1 MKAQRFTAILF
12 IFIIGVLC
20 LVSAP
25 AVPRIL
31 TYRDTDFQGVLG
43 DRGQGSRLDSGLSKE
58 FPALT
63 FWMGVYGEVNKTLG
77 IRYIPDQEVG
87 VAKLDGGQLSYGI
100 DRLGDKRLDEYVEN
114 TAALKERLESR
125 GIPLVYVQVPFKTGM
140 EGGLEKGGADYS
152 DYNCNRLISA
162 LTSNDVEVLDLRREM
177 KGRMSPGKMFFRT
190 DHHWRPEAALLAAGI
205 LGERLH
211 SEFGL
216 RYDVGAF
223 NPEAY
228 SRKTYK
234 HYYLGALGKKTGASY
249 AGTDDFIL
257 LTPKDSPEFRVNWFR
272 DGKSFSRTGKFE
284 ESLVDRR
291 LITKGDLYHRVSYDA
306 YMNGRGA
313 VATVV
318 NEGYG
323 KGMIGNNG
331 TSGLRGRILLVGDSY
346 SWCMVPFLAMNY
358 RQVTAVDM
366 RDFTEMSL
374 WEYLEKNPFDCVVI
388 AYNPAS
394 LEGRNFSFFS
404 RK

>member
-114 TAALKERLESR
+114 TATLKERLEPR

-140 EGGLEKGGADYS
+140 EGGLEKGSADYS
-152 DYNCNRLISA
+152 DFNCNRLISA

-190 DHHWRPEAALLAAGI
+190 DHHWRPEAALMAAGI
-205 LGERLH
+205 LGHRLN
-211 SEFGL
+211 SEYGL
-216 RYDVGAF
+216 RYDDWAF
-223 NPEAY
+223 DQEAY
-228 SRKTYK
+228 DRATYRN
-234 HYYLGALGKKTGASY
+234 YYLGDLGKKTGATY
-249 AGTDDFIL
+249 GGTDDFTV
-257 LTPKDSPEFRVNWFR
+257 LTPEKSPDFRVTWRR
-272 DGKSFSRTGKFE
+272 DGKTFSRRGKFAD
-284 ESLVDRR
+284 SLVDSRIVTR
-291 LITKGDLYHRVSYDA
+291 GDLYHRVSYDA

-313 VATVV
+313 VATVI
-318 NEGYG
+318 NEGFKSRG
-323 KGMIGNNG
+323 KSPGGIR
-331 TSGLRGRILLVGDSY
+331 SSAASGRILLVHGAVSGHELQAGHCSGY
-346 SWCMVPFLAMNY
+346 ERFYRNVAVGVP
-358 RQVTAVDM
+358 
-366 RDFTEMSL
+366 
-374 WEYLEKNPFDCVVI
+374 EKQHLRLRGDCV
-388 AYNPAS
+388 
-394 LEGRNFSFFS
+394 
-404 RK
+404 